1 MSLTSKKIFI
11 ESSLFLAFID
21 RANLNHVK
29 AVGIF
34 EFLGKQKFQV
44 FTSNT
49 VVLQTFNAIERDL
62 GSTLAND
69 FLQAMIE
76 TDIQILHPGE
86 SDLMAAFRYLRAN
99 TGRQN
104 SLSSIINAN
113 LMQKNGVNS
122 ILTFDFWPNIMGTVV
137 SNLITN

>member
-1 MSLTSKKIFI
+1 MSTNSKKIFI

-21 RANLNHVK
+21 RANLNHAK
-29 AVGIF
+29 AGEMF
-34 EFLGKQKFQV
+34 EFLGRHKYQL
-44 FTSNT
+44 FTSNI

-62 GSTLAND
+62 GTTIAKD

-76 TDIQILHPGE
+76 TNIQTLYSSE
-86 SDLMAAFRYLRAN
+86 ADLLAAFRYLRAN

-113 LMQKNGVNS
+113 LMQKHGVNS
-122 ILTFDFWPNIMGTVV
+122 ILTFDFWPNIMGTSV
-137 SNLITN
+137 SNLFTN